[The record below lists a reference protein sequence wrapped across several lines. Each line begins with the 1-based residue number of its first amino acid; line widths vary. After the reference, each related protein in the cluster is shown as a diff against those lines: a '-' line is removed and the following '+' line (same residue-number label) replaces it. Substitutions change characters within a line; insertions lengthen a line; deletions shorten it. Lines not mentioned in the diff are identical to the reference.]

1 MERKI
6 ALCVS
11 QWSADS
17 TLYAW
22 SYAKQYFLRVCI
34 HRLRLSELKMVPFT
48 CPIYITR
55 YVTACCWGC
64 LCSNLFSMLKLTSH

>member
-22 SYAKQYFLRVCI
+22 SYAKQYFLRVRSHVAAPC
-34 HRLRLSELKMVPFT
+34 HVGSRLHEISLPGVLQITRFT
-48 CPIYITR
+48 CT
-55 YVTACCWGC
+55 TKDGG
-64 LCSNLFSMLKLTSH
+64 

>member
-22 SYAKQYFLRVCI
+22 SYAKQYFLRVRVLGGGFASQMSFAMTKVI
-34 HRLRLSELKMVPFT
+34 R
-48 CPIYITR
+48 
-55 YVTACCWGC
+55 
-64 LCSNLFSMLKLTSH
+64 